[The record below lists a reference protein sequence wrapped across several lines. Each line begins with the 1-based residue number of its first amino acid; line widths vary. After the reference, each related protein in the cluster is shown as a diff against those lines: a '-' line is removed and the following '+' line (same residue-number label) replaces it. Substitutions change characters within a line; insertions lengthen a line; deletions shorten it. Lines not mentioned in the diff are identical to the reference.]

1 MNSVKVIKNKKQTAN
16 WVSELPLKQL
26 PKIKD
31 IAFIKDEIAF
41 MLNDERIV
49 YIPLS
54 WSTKLQKAKPH
65 QRKNFKNS
73 GIHVF
78 WDDVDEIIGVKN
90 ILFGKELFI

>member
-1 MNSVKVIKNKKQTAN
+1 MNSAKVIRNKKHSAS
-16 WVSELPLKQL
+16 WVSELSFKQL

-41 MLNDERIV
+41 VLNDERIV

-54 WSTKLQKAKPH
+54 WSKKLQKAKPQ
-65 QRKNFKNS
+65 QRQNFKNN